1 VLATTKSPRGM
12 LEVYES
18 HSGDLHVKGFLGT
31 TVKDHI
37 DHIWGMNETM
47 LPYLRDRWSR

>member
-1 VLATTKSPRGM
+1 
-12 LEVYES
+12 
-18 HSGDLHVKGFLGT
+18 VKGFLGT
-31 TVKDHI
+31 QVKDHI